1 MKNIKIIKT
10 ADEMRALSF
19 QWKKEGH
26 KVGFVPTMGFLHEG
40 HLTLL
45 ERAKEKSGKVVL
57 SIFVNPTQFG
67 EGEDFDDYPR
77 DLERDVELAATKGID
92 AVFFPPVDEMYPEN
106 YQTFVELEKLPDFLC
121 GKSRDGHFRG
131 VSTVV
136 TKLFNIVCPDYAFFG
151 EKDFQQLAIIRQMTK
166 DLNFG
171 IEIVGVGIVREED
184 GLAKSS
190 RNTYL
195 SAEERENSVLLFKS
209 LNIADEMVKKG
220 EKSASVIKETATQTI
235 LSYKNAKIDYINICN
250 PETLEDVDVI
260 DGPVLMAMAVYMGKT
275 RLIDNMIIK
284 S

>member
-136 TKLFNIVCPDYAFFG
+136 TKLFNIVCPDSAFFG

-171 IEIVGVGIVREED
+171 IEIVGVGIVREKD

>member
-1 MKNIKIIKT
+1 
-10 ADEMRALSF
+10 
-19 QWKKEGH
+19 
-26 KVGFVPTMGFLHEG
+26 
-40 HLTLL
+40 
-45 ERAKEKSGKVVL
+45 
-57 SIFVNPTQFG
+57 
-67 EGEDFDDYPR
+67 
-77 DLERDVELAATKGID
+77 
-92 AVFFPPVDEMYPEN
+92 
-106 YQTFVELEKLPDFLC
+106 
-121 GKSRDGHFRG
+121 
-131 VSTVV
+131 
-136 TKLFNIVCPDYAFFG
+136 
-151 EKDFQQLAIIRQMTK
+151 MTK

-171 IEIVGVGIVREED
+171 IEIVGVGIVREKD

>member
-19 QWKKEGH
+19 QWKKEGY

-45 ERAKEKSGKVVL
+45 ERAKGKSGKVVL

-136 TKLFNIVCPDYAFFG
+136 TKLFNIVCPDSAFFG

-171 IEIVGVGIVREED
+171 IEIVGVGIVREKD